1 MMSEEEK
8 SSQRL
13 LLRLSL
19 FFVFIIVVFTT
30 YGFMEKPFTTS
41 FTWVQ
46 ADLGLEK
53 ENTNMP
59 FDSII
64 ATQNKQVDLTV
75 DSSSHYILLCG
86 DSMTEQMRFAIEAF
100 AKKNGH
106 KLMTCTWYSSSTQI
120 WSESDKLS
128 VLIKEYKPDFIFFT
142 VGSNELFVPKIDK
155 REKFIQDIIIEA
167 DTALVPFIWIG
178 PPNWKD
184 DTGINK
190 LIEKNLGKQR
200 FFYSGGFRE
209 KLKRIKDGAHP
220 TREAAELWVDSLSS
234 WLRTQSL
241 YKNKIRW
248 EHPSNTKYSDLTYV
262 PDSSICAPARSV
274 SANIRILKKEDVPN
288 YCQSGPAIPP
298 TNRQLSS
305 PATVRRDTQV
315 LNSPQI
321 DTLR

>member
-1 MMSEEEK
+1 MTEEEK
-8 SSQRL
+8 LSQRL

-19 FFVFIIVVFTT
+19 FLVCIILVFST
-30 YGFMEKPFTTS
+30 YGFMKKPLNTTFTL
-41 FTWVQ
+41 VQ
-46 ADLGLEK
+46 ADVRLKK
-53 ENTNMP
+53 ENTNLS

-64 ATQNKQVDLTV
+64 ARQNKQVDLTV

-86 DSMTEQMRFAIEAF
+86 DSMTEQMRFAIDAF

-142 VGSNELFVPKIDK
+142 VGSNELFVPQIDK
-155 REKFIQDIIIEA
+155 REKYIQDIIIEA

-234 WLRTQSL
+234 WVRTQSL

-248 EHPSNTKYSDLTYV
+248 EHPFNSKFSDLTYV

-274 SANIRILKKEDVPN
+274 KANIRILKKEDLPN
-288 YCQSGPAIPP
+288 YCKSGQDIPP
-298 TNRQLSS
+298 PNRQASS
-305 PATVRRDTQV
+305 PISVTRDTQD
-315 LNSPQI
+315 LGSPQI